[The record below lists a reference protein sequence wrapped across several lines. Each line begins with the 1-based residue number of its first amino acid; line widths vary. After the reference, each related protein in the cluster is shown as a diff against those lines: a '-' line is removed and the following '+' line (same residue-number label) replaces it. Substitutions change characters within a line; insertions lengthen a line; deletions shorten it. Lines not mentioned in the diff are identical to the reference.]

1 MTTIARGLV
10 VILLGLTTLTSCLK
24 EGTNRKASGGSSSFN
39 SETTPVRWSTA
50 SLNGGLD
57 VQISSDISN
66 TFVGADNDS
75 SGRNP
80 IEQMFNNWNQ
90 ASSLT
95 FFKVPANTTTNKDTG
110 DLNSYKSDGVLGIY
124 RSDNWFSNVSSQA
137 LAITQYFGYR
147 RNEGTSSEYVELF
160 HADILLNYRDYNFST
175 DSTSGTYDLASV
187 ILHELGHFVGLGHVK
202 TYSTASVMQA
212 YLGMSDEV
220 RNLFSHDR
228 SSVQSLYGINALSA
242 APSGFQAITSAS
254 TTSDDRIIEGPK
266 ELPSSARELDNGQ
279 IHGVIELRADG
290 ECRHYLNGELHY
302 THND

>member
-1 MTTIARGLV
+1 MTTIARGFV
-10 VILLGLTTLTSCLK
+10 VILVGLMTLTSCLK
-24 EGTNRKASGGSSSFN
+24 EGSNRKASGGSSTFN

-50 SLNGGLD
+50 ALNGGLD
-57 VQISSDISN
+57 VQISTDISN

-95 FFKVPANTTTNKDTG
+95 LFKLPANTVSNKDTG

-124 RSDNWFSNVSSQA
+124 RSDSWFSNVSSQA

-147 RNEGTSSEYVELF
+147 RNTGTSSEYVELF
-160 HADILLNYRDYNFST
+160 HADIILNYRDYNFST
-175 DSTSGTYDLASV
+175 DSTSGTYDLSSV
-187 ILHELGHFVGLGHVK
+187 VLHELGHFVGLGHVK
-202 TYSTASVMQA
+202 TYSTPSVMQA

-220 RNLFSHDR
+220 RSLFSYDR
-228 SSVQSLYGINALSA
+228 SSLQSLYGVSSLSP

-254 TTSDDRIIEGPK
+254 TSDRIIEGPK
-266 ELPSSARELDNGQ
+266 ELPTSARETSNGE

-302 THND
+302 SHHK